1 MSAYTSLRL
10 LPVVLCLATRLWAG
24 LVGINYDANLNQ
36 NQIRVVHPLT
46 GSTTLLNS
54 FAFSSGGWNSETFA
68 VNSQSGRLYAQS
80 GDQTI
85 YTFDASNGQILS
97 GAVANSAM
105 SAMDIGI
112 SGNLIGISYD
122 SVSMEN
128 EIRVL
133 NPSTGNTTLL
143 NSFTFSS
150 GGFFPGTFAV
160 APSLNRFY
168 VQSGDATVYTFDL
181 TTGQILH
188 TRLADTSMQ
197 ALSYW
202 KAGEL
207 IGIDY
212 NGSTMQN
219 EVRILDPAT
228 GTTTLLNTFTFSSG
242 GWIDTTFTVDSSG
255 NIFYA
260 ESGDG
265 TLYTFDLAT
274 GAILGTRSLDT
285 TMQALGVVANTSV
298 PEPSSVWVIGLIAPL
313 ARGRIRASLQSPK
326 VHTLA

>member
-1 MSAYTSLRL
+1 
-10 LPVVLCLATRLWAG
+10 
-24 LVGINYDANLNQ
+24 
-36 NQIRVVHPLT
+36 
-46 GSTTLLNS
+46 
-54 FAFSSGGWNSETFA
+54 

-265 TLYTFDLAT
+265 ILYTFDLAT
-274 GAILGTRSLDT
+274 GTILRTRSLDT
-285 TMQALGVVANTSV
+285 TMQALGVVASTPV